1 MVAIQAPMA
10 STPFLHNKV
19 IVIAESQALVR
30 KPVEVRLR
38 QLGATVYHCR
48 TRKVLLDF
56 CDRLNP
62 QLLLLGTLPKTNSLD
77 LFRQC
82 HNIWHEIPVIL
93 LAHQPVVNDYFRDW
107 AMKQGVNDV
116 VSSYP
121 QNFNQVQTAVKEVLF
136 PRLQPSGANSSGT
149 TSKVV
154 PLKPHIKIPTAP
166 TPKTTEISRYQT
178 AIALNQISE
187 FGRKYFGDLAIGN
200 YWRKSQTYL
209 QENYPLLS
217 NWSADHWG
225 KFDQIVADP
234 LAKET
239 LLSPEELESL
249 RTWVLLFTK
258 ECERIVIDFPQL
270 LQQYSKG
277 SINCQFLL

>member
-19 IVIAESQALVR
+19 IVIAESQPLVR

-38 QLGATVYHCR
+38 QLGATVYHCS
-48 TRKVLLDF
+48 TRKELLDF

-62 QLLLLGTLPKTNSLD
+62 ELLLLGTLPKTNSLD

-82 HNIWHEIPVIL
+82 RNSWDKIPVIL

-121 QNFNQVQTAVKEVLF
+121 QNFPQVQTAVKDLLF
-136 PRLQPSGANSSGT
+136 PLLQLNGENSTGT
-149 TSKVV
+149 SSKVI
-154 PLKPHIKIPTAP
+154 PLKPRIKISADP
-166 TPKTTEISRYQT
+166 TPKTTEVSRYQT
-178 AIALNQISE
+178 AIALNEISE

-209 QENYPLLS
+209 QESYPLLI

-225 KFDQIVADP
+225 KFDQITADP

-239 LLSPEELESL
+239 LLSVEELESL

-258 ECERIVIDFPQL
+258 ECERIVVDFPQL
-270 LQQYSKG
+270 LQQYSKS